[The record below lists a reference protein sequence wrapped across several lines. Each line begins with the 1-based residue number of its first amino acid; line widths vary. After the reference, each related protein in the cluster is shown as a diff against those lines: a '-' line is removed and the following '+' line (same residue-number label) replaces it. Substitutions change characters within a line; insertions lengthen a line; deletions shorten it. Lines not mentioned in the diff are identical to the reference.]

1 MVNVN
6 TVFPTKYVKAQ
17 DVNGSIGVIIRS
29 AVMEQ
34 LGDEYKLVVYFEGHE
49 KGMVLNKTNAN
60 NLSNLYGPESDGWIG
75 KPMTLVSTFV
85 DFQGQSTPALRL
97 HPPKQQQQAFA
108 SGLPQQQPQG
118 QPMNQPVQQPPVG
131 GYTEINPPPL
141 GQPVN
146 NTQAS
151 HSPLAKDLDDEIPF

>member
-6 TVFPTKYVKAQ
+6 NVFPTKYVKAQ
-17 DVNGSIGVIIRS
+17 DVNGQVQVIIRS

-34 LGDEYKLVVYFEGHE
+34 LGDEHKLVVYFEGHE

-75 KPMTLVSTFV
+75 KAMMLVSTFV

-97 HPPKQQQQAFA
+97 HPPQQQQGFT
-108 SGLPQQQPQG
+108 SGLPAQQPQG
-118 QPMNQPVQQPPVG
+118 QPGNQLVQQGFTEANPPPVG
-131 GYTEINPPPL
+131 NAI
-141 GQPVN
+141 
-146 NTQAS
+146 
-151 HSPLAKDLDDEIPF
+151 DDEIPF

>member
-17 DVNGSIGVIIRS
+17 DINGQVQVTIRA

-34 LGDEYKLVVYFEGHE
+34 LGDEHKLVVYFDGHE

-75 KPMTLVSTFV
+75 KSMMLVSTFV

-97 HPPKQQQQAFA
+97 HPP
-108 SGLPQQQPQG
+108 QQQPQG
-118 QPMNQPVQQPPVG
+118 QPGNQTVVVPPASTGQPA
-131 GYTEINPPPL
+131 YTEANPPPL
-141 GQPVN
+141 GNPV
-146 NTQAS
+146 
-151 HSPLAKDLDDEIPF
+151 DDDIPF

>member
-6 TVFPTKYVKAQ
+6 NVFPTKYVKAQ
-17 DVNGSIGVIIRS
+17 DVNGQIQVVIAK

-34 LGDEYKLVVYFEGHE
+34 LGDEHKLVVYFEGHT

-75 KPMTLVSTFV
+75 KPMMLVSTFV

-97 HPPKQQQQAFA
+97 HPPQQQQQGFA
-108 SGLPQQQPQG
+108 TGLPAQQPQG
-118 QPMNQPVQQPPVG
+118 QPGNQPVQPQPATIEHPHGTMAPV
-131 GYTEINPPPL
+131 YTEANPPPH
-141 GQPVN
+141 G
-146 NTQAS
+146 
-151 HSPLAKDLDDEIPF
+151 DDDMPF

>member
-17 DVNGSIGVIIRS
+17 DVQGQVQVTISR

-34 LGDEYKLVVYFEGHE
+34 LGDEHKLVVYFEGHT

-75 KPMTLVSTFV
+75 KQMMLVSTFV
-85 DFQGQSTPALRL
+85 DFQGQSTAALRL
-97 HPPKQQQQAFA
+97 HPPQQQAPA
-108 SGLPQQQPQG
+108 SSS
-118 QPMNQPVQQPPVG
+118 
-131 GYTEINPPPL
+131 TEAIRDSSPAL
-141 GQPVN
+141 GQPPN
-146 NTQAS
+146 I
-151 HSPLAKDLDDEIPF
+151 DDEIPF

>member
-17 DVNGSIGVIIRS
+17 DINGSVNVIIRS

-34 LGDEYKLVVYFEGHE
+34 LGDEHKLVVYFEGHE

-97 HPPKQQQQAFA
+97 HPPQQQQQGFT
-108 SGLPQQQPQG
+108 SGLPQQMPAQTPT
-118 QPMNQPVQQPPVG
+118 QQPAQQ
-131 GYTEINPPPL
+131 YDERNPPPL
-141 GQPVN
+141 GNPI
-146 NTQAS
+146 
-151 HSPLAKDLDDEIPF
+151 DDEIPF

>member
-17 DVNGSIGVIIRS
+17 DINGQVQVTIRA

-34 LGDEYKLVVYFEGHE
+34 LGDEHKLVVYFDGHE

-75 KPMTLVSTFV
+75 KSMMLVSTFV

-97 HPPKQQQQAFA
+97 HPP
-108 SGLPQQQPQG
+108 QQQPA
-118 QPMNQPVQQPPVG
+118 QQPAQQTTPMGEVKYEQVVPSTGIHQQVG
-131 GYTEINPPPL
+131 SEYTEANPPPQ
-141 GQPVN
+141 GNPI
-146 NTQAS
+146 
-151 HSPLAKDLDDEIPF
+151 DDDIPF

>member
-17 DVNGSIGVIIRS
+17 DVNGQVLVTIRS

-34 LGDEYKLVVYFEGHE
+34 LGDEYKLVVYFEGHD

-97 HPPKQQQQAFA
+97 HPPQQQQQGFT
-108 SGLPQQQPQG
+108 SGLPQQMPAQTPT
-118 QPMNQPVQQPPVG
+118 QQPAQQ
-131 GYTEINPPPL
+131 YDERNPPPL
-141 GQPVN
+141 GNPI
-146 NTQAS
+146 
-151 HSPLAKDLDDEIPF
+151 DDEIPF

>member
-17 DVNGSIGVIIRS
+17 DVNGQVLVTIRS

-34 LGDEYKLVVYFEGHE
+34 LGDEYKLVVYFEGHD

-75 KPMTLVSTFV
+75 KSMMLVSTFV

-97 HPPKQQQQAFA
+97 HPPQQQGFA
-108 SGLPQQQPQG
+108 SGLPAQQPQG
-118 QPMNQPVQQPPVG
+118 QPMNQPVQQPPAS
-131 GYTEINPPPL
+131 GYTEANPPPR
-141 GQPVN
+141 
-146 NTQAS
+146 
-151 HSPLAKDLDDEIPF
+151 DLDDEIPF